1 VEPGTPTL
9 DQLRLFIAVVD
20 FGSFGAAA
28 RKLNRAVSVVS
39 YGIGN
44 LEGQLGVRLFERQ
57 GTRKPQLTSA
67 GKAVLAEARAIA
79 RDVED
84 LRSTVKGLLQGLEA
98 EVSIA
103 VDVMLPPQQLG
114 SVLRTFKEEFPTVAL
129 RLYVEALGAVTALV
143 ANGTAGL
150 GVSGPLAGPTDQ
162 LEVLSAGS
170 VLLVPVAAPDHPLA
184 KLQPLMPGDAREH
197 VQLVLSDR
205 SPLTEGMDF
214 AVQSARTWR
223 LGDLGAKHQLL
234 REGIGW
240 GNMPVPLIEADL
252 LAGTLLRL
260 NLPENP
266 EVTYGFFTISRRD
279 SKLGPAALWLRNR
292 FVESGSAKDDIAS
305 YA

>member
-1 VEPGTPTL
+1 
-9 DQLRLFIAVVD
+9 
-20 FGSFGAAA
+20 
-28 RKLNRAVSVVS
+28 
-39 YGIGN
+39 
-44 LEGQLGVRLFERQ
+44 
-57 GTRKPQLTSA
+57 
-67 GKAVLAEARAIA
+67 
-79 RDVED
+79 
-84 LRSTVKGLLQGLEA
+84 
-98 EVSIA
+98 
-103 VDVMLPPQQLG
+103 
-114 SVLRTFKEEFPTVAL
+114 
-129 RLYVEALGAVTALV
+129 
-143 ANGTAGL
+143 
-150 GVSGPLAGPTDQ
+150 
-162 LEVLSAGS
+162 
-170 VLLVPVAAPDHPLA
+170 
-184 KLQPLMPGDAREH
+184 MPGDAREH

-305 YA
+305 DA